1 MVDYDAE
8 VLKLAAKSADANA
21 AAAADATAAAADDDA
36 EDFGK
41 VSTAVLDW
49 TDAEAW
55 PVGEYDVVRTPV
67 GRPLTHH
74 IKPPPP

>member
-21 AAAADATAAAADDDA
+21 AAAAAGAAAADDAD

-49 TDAEAW
+49 TDAESW
-55 PVGEYDVVRTPV
+55 PVGEYDVVRSV
-67 GRPLTHH
+67 GRSFIDTPH
-74 IKPPPP
+74 